1 VTAYVLSLDDCAGAP
16 RAAVGGKAAGL
27 GSIAGCGLPIPPGFA
42 VTTGAYREAV
52 GEEALAQIDG
62 VLAGEAPLAE
72 RAATAAKFLEQLWP
86 PASMADA
93 IRGAYAAL
101 CERCGGENVAVAVR
115 SSAAS
120 EDTEGAS
127 FAGEYESYL
136 WIHGADDVLAAVV
149 RCWSSLFSERALS
162 YSAHERIETRP
173 AMAVVVQQMV
183 DARAAGVL
191 FSLNPENGDR
201 SKVAIESCWGLG
213 EALVGGEITPDSFL
227 LDKITGE
234 ILRRRLA
241 TKATEVVF
249 DRAAGRGVVT
259 QPVEPERQEL
269 PSLTDEE
276 LETLRGH
283 ARTAEQELGFPVDME
298 WAVGDGGIA
307 VLQVRPETVWSRRPS
322 KTQALTG
329 SAIDSIVS
337 NLVHHT
343 D

>member
-27 GSIAGCGLPIPPGFA
+27 GSIAGCGLPVPPGFA

-52 GEEALAQIDG
+52 GEEALAEIDR
-62 VLAGEAPLAE
+62 VLTGEAPLAD
-72 RAATAAKFLEQLWP
+72 RAATAAKLVEQLWP
-86 PASMADA
+86 PASMADV
-93 IRGAYAAL
+93 IRGAYDTL
-101 CERCGGENVAVAVR
+101 CERCGSENVAVAVR

-136 WIHGADDVLAAVV
+136 WIRGADDVLAAVV

-162 YSAHERIETRP
+162 YSAHEQIETRP

-234 ILRRRLA
+234 ILRRGLV

-259 QPVEPERQEL
+259 QSVEPERQEL

-276 LETLRGH
+276 LEILRGH

-298 WAVGDGGIA
+298 WAVDDGGIA
-307 VLQVRPETVWSRRPS
+307 VLQVRPETVWSRRPRQ
-322 KTQALTG
+322 TRALTG

-337 NLVHHT
+337 SLVHDT

>member
-1 VTAYVLSLDDCAGAP
+1 VTAHVLPLDDCAGVP
-16 RAAVGGKAAGL
+16 RASVGGKAAGL

-42 VTTGAYREAV
+42 VTTGAYREAA
-52 GEEALAQIDG
+52 GEEALAAIDR
-62 VLAGEAPLAE
+62 VLAAATSLAE
-72 RAATAAKFLEQLWP
+72 RVAAAAKLVEQLWP
-86 PASMADA
+86 STPTEDA
-93 IRGAYAAL
+93 IREAYAAL
-101 CERCGGENVAVAVR
+101 CERCGTENIAVAIR

-127 FAGEYESYL
+127 FAGEYDSYL
-136 WIHGADDVLAAVV
+136 WIRGADDVLAAVV
-149 RCWSSLFSERALS
+149 RCWSSLFTERALS
-162 YSAHERIETRP
+162 YREQGRVDTQP

-213 EALVGGEITPDSFL
+213 EALVGGEITPDNFL

-283 ARTAEQELGFPVDME
+283 ARTAERELGFPVDME
-298 WAVGDGGIA
+298 WAVGAGGIA
-307 VLQVRPETVWSRRPS
+307 VLQVRPETVWSRRPRE
-322 KTQALTG
+322 TQALTG

-337 NLVHHT
+337 SLVHET
-343 D
+343 N